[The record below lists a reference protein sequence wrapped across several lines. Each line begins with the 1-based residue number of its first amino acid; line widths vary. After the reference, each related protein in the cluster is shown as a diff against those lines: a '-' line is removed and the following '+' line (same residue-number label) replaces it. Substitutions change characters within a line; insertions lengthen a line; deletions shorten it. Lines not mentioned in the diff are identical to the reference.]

1 MSEYRYQLERY
12 RGRSTRY
19 VCPRCKRKQSFTR
32 YIDTYNNNE
41 YISDNVGKCNRID
54 KCGYHYTPK
63 QYYTDNPWKRD
74 SGCLSVSQNHRVF
87 DKLTMTKPP
96 QPPAAPPSLIPE
108 WVAEGS
114 LSRESTHLQWLR
126 TMFGTAQAE
135 RIRQLYGVGGTRDG
149 RVVFWQRDTEGQL
162 RTGKVM
168 AYDPVSGRRTKGAG
182 ACDWVHSI
190 MLRQQRLEEPYNLVQ
205 CLYGE
210 HLLKREE
217 YASATVAI
225 VESYKTAHVGAILL
239 PEMLWMAVDSLQ
251 GLTAERLAPLRGRDV
266 VLYPD
271 EGRGEEIWREKIPSI
286 AREVGFRYTLSSL
299 IALYDTKRLDS
310 SLGRDIADLVVV
322 EEEEECPF

>member
-1 MSEYRYQLERY
+1 MS
-12 RGRSTRY
+12 
-19 VCPRCKRKQSFTR
+19 
-32 YIDTYNNNE
+32 
-41 YISDNVGKCNRID
+41 
-54 KCGYHYTPK
+54 
-63 QYYTDNPWKRD
+63 RD
-74 SGCLSVSQNHRVF
+74 S
-87 DKLTMTKPP
+87 
-96 QPPAAPPSLIPE
+96 
-108 WVAEGS
+108 
-114 LSRESTHLQWLR
+114 THIEWLR
-126 TMFGTAQAE
+126 MMFGTAEAE

-149 RVVFWQRDTEGQL
+149 RVVFWQRDIEGRL

-168 AYDPVSGRRTKGAG
+168 AYDPTSGRRTKGAG

-190 MLRQQRLEEPYNLVQ
+190 MLRQGRLDEPYNLVQ

-239 PEMLWMAVDSLQ
+239 PDMVWMAVDSLQ

-299 IALYDTKRLDS
+299 IALYDTRRLDS
-310 SLGRDIADLVVV
+310 SLGRDIADLVVADV
-322 EEEEECPF
+322 VVGEECPF